1 MSQHYENATTS
12 VPPLALSPKTTPQK
26 ANRLYPVLSLLS
38 VILLFISA
46 GAGIALSAV
55 VLFQDLEST
64 EVLDPLS
71 RAVFF
76 VASCMSLVYVFTH
89 LVAGRTAYIKN
100 YGSPTKYGKYVAGF
114 AFLLARLGLP
124 VWVAAITLSIFVAVN
139 IGLDLSKGVQENL
152 PWLNVI
158 ISISSLFSLAA
169 VLAVIEMADRPFAT
183 LGISQAW
190 FIRGEDPLACPDD
203 DDDLEPG
210 VVYMTPSLQANIEKH
225 AEKPRV
231 SSKPEKRKRKTL
243 TKRNPH
249 EPQRRALRH
258 ARSISMPTPLNA
270 VFGDR
275 PGVSLPDSPVS
286 SSAFAWKPPTRD
298 GATPKAAA
306 RVALDD
312 WVTCRE
318 HASMRQ
324 GDSDISTNA
333 SAQPGE
339 VILPSMPRHA
349 EYSPRSQA
357 LLEEQGRYDS
367 RRWTAI
373 GMQSPPINGR
383 FLDIP
388 FRRPLTPL
396 MTMEEENRLVGRRP
410 STRDGDWEANYHLQ
424 MRQASRPASSR
435 TTTTFRSSR
444 YGLEA
449 IPDHPPSL
457 PHIATLVNRADG
469 ITNSIRPDSNVLP
482 NEGRRRRR
490 ISSVSSLEGRRLTY
504 RTESRV
510 ISEQSSR
517 PSTRPPSQHPSIAA
531 LATRPASPTSTVR
544 SIRSD
549 VHNFSRPR
557 TSAAARMQSKVARRL
572 RALKQQETENARRSQ
587 VEGPLPASPST
598 PISPATPRTVRA
610 AAVKT
615 LQDRLGKRNLKKQAE
630 ESPRPA
636 TPETPRTA
644 RATAVRNLQE
654 RLGKRMMRR
663 NEEELTQ
670 AVY

>member
-1 MSQHYENATTS
+1 MSQHYEDATTS
-12 VPPLALSPKTTPQK
+12 VPPLALPPKTTPQK

-55 VLFQDLEST
+55 VLFQNLEST

-100 YGSPTKYGKYVAGF
+100 YGSPTIYGKYIAGF

-139 IGLDLSKGVQENL
+139 IGLDLSKGIQENL

-190 FIRGEDPLACPDD
+190 FIRGEDPLACPDE
-203 DDDLEPG
+203 DDLEPG
-210 VVYMTPSLQANIEKH
+210 IIYMTPSLADKREKH
-225 AEKPRV
+225 TENSRALG
-231 SSKPEKRKRKTL
+231 KPEKRKRKTL

-249 EPQRRALRH
+249 EPQPRALRH

-275 PGVSLPDSPVS
+275 PGALMPDSPVS

-298 GATPKAAA
+298 GAIPKGTG
-306 RVALDD
+306 RVTLDD
-312 WVTCRE
+312 WVTWRE

-324 GDSDISTNA
+324 GGSDISTNA
-333 SAQPGE
+333 SARPDE

-357 LLEEQGRYDS
+357 LLEEQGRYDP

-396 MTMEEENRLVGRRP
+396 MTMEEENRLVGHRP
-410 STRDGDWEANYHLQ
+410 STKDGNWEANYHLQ
-424 MRQASRPASSR
+424 MRQASRPSSSR

-444 YGLEA
+444 YGFEA
-449 IPDHPPSL
+449 SSDHPPSL
-457 PHIATLVNRADG
+457 PHIATLVTRADG

-490 ISSVSSLEGRRLTY
+490 ISSVSSHEGRRLTY

-517 PSTRPPSQHPSIAA
+517 PNTRPPSQHPSVAA
-531 LATRPASPTSTVR
+531 RATRPASPTLTVR
-544 SIRSD
+544 SMRSD

-572 RALKQQETENARRSQ
+572 RALKQQENENARRSQ
-587 VEGPLPASPST
+587 VEEPSPASPST
-598 PISPATPRTVRA
+598 PVSPATPRTVRA

-644 RATAVRNLQE
+644 RATAVKNLQE

-663 NEEELTQ
+663 NEEEITQ
-670 AVY
+670 VV

>member
-1 MSQHYENATTS
+1 MSQHYEDATTS
-12 VPPLALSPKTTPQK
+12 APPLTLPPKTAAPQK

-55 VLFQDLEST
+55 VLFQNLEST

-76 VASCMSLVYVFTH
+76 VASCVSLVYVFTH
-89 LVAGRTAYIKN
+89 LVAGRTAYMKN
-100 YGSPTKYGKYVAGF
+100 YGSPTIYGKYVAGF

-183 LGISQAW
+183 LGVSQTW

-203 DDDLEPG
+203 DDLEPG
-210 VVYMTPSLQANIEKH
+210 IVFIAPSLQDKREKRVEKH
-225 AEKPRV
+225 GGPG
-231 SSKPEKRKRKTL
+231 KPEKRKRKTL
-243 TKRNPH
+243 TKKNPH
-249 EPQRRALRH
+249 EPQHGALRH
-258 ARSISMPTPLNA
+258 ARSISMPTPLNN

-275 PGVSLPDSPVS
+275 PGAMMPDSPVFS
-286 SSAFAWKPPTRD
+286 NAFAWKPPTTD
-298 GATPKAAA
+298 GATPKASGA
-306 RVALDD
+306 VTLDD
-312 WVTCRE
+312 WVTWRE
-318 HASMRQ
+318 YASMRQ
-324 GDSDISTNA
+324 EGSDISTDT
-333 SAQPGE
+333 SAGPDE
-339 VILPSMPRHA
+339 VILPSMSRHA
-349 EYSPRSQA
+349 QYSPRSQA
-357 LLEEQGRYDS
+357 LPEEQGRYDS

-388 FRRPLTPL
+388 SRRPLTPM

-424 MRQASRPASSR
+424 MRQSGRPASSH

-444 YGLEA
+444 YGLGT
-449 IPDHPPSL
+449 ISDHPPTL
-457 PHIATLVNRADG
+457 PHIANLVTGADG

-490 ISSVSSLEGRRLTY
+490 ISSVSSHEGRRLTY

-510 ISEQSSR
+510 TSQHSSR
-517 PSTRPPSQHPSIAA
+517 PSTRPPSQRPSVAT
-531 LATRPASPTSTVR
+531 LATRPASPTLTVR
-544 SIRSD
+544 SVRSD

-572 RALKQQETENARRSQ
+572 RALKQQETENTAQPQ
-587 VEGPLPASPST
+587 VDEHRPTSPTT
-598 PISPATPRTVRA
+598 PMSPATPRTVRA

-615 LQDRLGKRNLKKQAE
+615 LQDRLGKRNLKKQSE

-644 RATAVRNLQE
+644 RATAVKNLQE

-663 NEEELTQ
+663 NEEEAAQ
-670 AVY
+670 AVK

>member
-1 MSQHYENATTS
+1 MSQHYEDATTS
-12 VPPLALSPKTTPQK
+12 VPPLTLPPKTTTPQK

-55 VLFQDLEST
+55 VLFENLEST

-100 YGSPTKYGKYVAGF
+100 YGSPTIYGKYIAGF

-152 PWLNVI
+152 PWLDVI

-183 LGISQAW
+183 LGVSQTW

-203 DDDLEPG
+203 DDLEPG
-210 VVYMTPSLQANIEKH
+210 IVFMAPSLQDKREKRVEKH
-225 AEKPRV
+225 GGLG
-231 SSKPEKRKRKTL
+231 KPEKRKRKTL
-243 TKRNPH
+243 TKKNPH
-249 EPQRRALRH
+249 EPQHRALRH
-258 ARSISMPTPLNA
+258 ARSMSMPTPLNN

-275 PGVSLPDSPVS
+275 PGAMMPDSPVFS
-286 SSAFAWKPPTRD
+286 NAFAWKPPTKD
-298 GATPKAAA
+298 GATPKASGA
-306 RVALDD
+306 VTLDD
-312 WVTCRE
+312 WVTWRE
-318 HASMRQ
+318 YASMRH
-324 GDSDISTNA
+324 GGSDISTDA
-333 SAQPGE
+333 SARPDE
-339 VILPSMPRHA
+339 VILPSMSRHVQ
-349 EYSPRSQA
+349 YSPRSQA
-357 LLEEQGRYDS
+357 LLEEQGR
-367 RRWTAI
+367 
-373 GMQSPPINGR
+373 
-383 FLDIP
+383 
-388 FRRPLTPL
+388 
-396 MTMEEENRLVGRRP
+396 
-410 STRDGDWEANYHLQ
+410 
-424 MRQASRPASSR
+424 
-435 TTTTFRSSR
+435 SSR
-444 YGLEA
+444 YGLGT
-449 IPDHPPSL
+449 ISDHPPTL
-457 PHIATLVNRADG
+457 PHIATLVTRADG

-490 ISSVSSLEGRRLTY
+490 ISSVSSHEGRRLTY

-510 ISEQSSR
+510 TSQHSSR
-517 PSTRPPSQHPSIAA
+517 PSTRPPSQHPSVAT
-531 LATRPASPTSTVR
+531 LATKPASPTLTVR
-544 SIRSD
+544 SVRSD

-557 TSAAARMQSKVARRL
+557 TSAAARMQSKVARRP
-572 RALKQQETENARRSQ
+572 RALKQQETENATQPQ
-587 VEGPLPASPST
+587 VDEHRPTSPIT
-598 PISPATPRTVRA
+598 PMSPATPRTVRA

-615 LQDRLGKRNLKKQAE
+615 LQDRLGKRNLKKQSE

-644 RATAVRNLQE
+644 RATAVKTLQE

-663 NEEELTQ
+663 NEEEAAQ
-670 AVY
+670 IVK